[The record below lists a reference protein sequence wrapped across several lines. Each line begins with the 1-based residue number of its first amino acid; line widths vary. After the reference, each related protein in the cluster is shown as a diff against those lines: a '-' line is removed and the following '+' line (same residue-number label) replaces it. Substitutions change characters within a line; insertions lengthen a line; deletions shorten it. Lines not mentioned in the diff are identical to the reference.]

1 MQPDDDDARSR
12 LWWMTEN
19 IGEAS
24 IERDDR
30 STFGYGQQTLVF
42 ATDKILVAREC
53 HVMATVTKDGTNQVR
68 YVLVELDS
76 RHD

>member
-24 IERDDR
+24 IERDAR
-30 STFGYGQQTLVF
+30 STFVICYGQQTLIF
-42 ATDKILVAREC
+42 DTDKILAACEC
-53 HVMATVTKDGTNQVR
+53 HVMATVTKDVTNPSPVR
-68 YVLVELDS
+68 S
-76 RHD
+76 RRA

>member
-1 MQPDDDDARSR
+1 
-12 LWWMTEN
+12 MTEN
-19 IGEAS
+19 ISEAS

-30 STFGYGQQTLVF
+30 STFVICYGQQTLVF
-42 ATDKILVAREC
+42 DTDKILVAREC